1 MLEEGALDGF
11 QAMFGLHVWPFMPV
25 GTIGSRPGPIM
36 AGSSRFSAIMQGK
49 GGHAA
54 IPHKTRDPILAV
66 SMAVLAL
73 QQLVSRETDPLE
85 SRVCLALI
93 PDTTILFLLI
103 RYYIRRGAPLE

>member
-25 GTIGSRPGPIM
+25 GSIGSRPGPIM
-36 AGSSRFSAIMQGK
+36 AGSSRFTAIMQGN

-54 IPHKTRDPILAV
+54 TPHKTRDPILAV

-85 SRVCLALI
+85 PRVFATCLNSEI
-93 PDTTILFLLI
+93 
-103 RYYIRRGAPLE
+103 

>member
-25 GTIGSRPGPIM
+25 GTIASKPGPIM
-36 AGSSRFSAIMQGK
+36 AGSSRFTVIMQGK

-54 IPHKTRDPILAV
+54 TPHNTRDPILAV
-66 SMAVLAL
+66 SMTVLAL

-85 SRVCLALI
+85 PRVVVVF
-93 PDTTILFLLI
+93 PNS
-103 RYYIRRGAPLE
+103 